1 MDKVFWYFFK
11 HLILNLNLK
20 NNNLFNFIV
29 RYNAFSIIKPFIL
42 QMNVFRGVLTRA
54 WTKGSAWLTPSFEG
68 GVYSW
73 LTVKSLTNEYEC
85 IELIEVN
92 IWQLYSYIQAKVQAL
107 VKMTNSSTWYIYYI
121 VVLLSGLMLLH
132 PLFYNPHTC
141 TDILLGKP
149 FFKYLSHTL
158 MINEH
163 DCCLGFSTFCDIYPK
178 ITLKF

>member
-1 MDKVFWYFFK
+1 MT
-11 HLILNLNLK
+11 N
-20 NNNLFNFIV
+20 
-29 RYNAFSIIKPFIL
+29 SE
-42 QMNVFRGVLTRA
+42 FRGRGLLMATNV
-54 WTKGSAWLTPSFEG
+54 
-68 GVYSW
+68 
-73 LTVKSLTNEYEC
+73 TVKSLTNDYEC

-107 VKMTNSSTWYIYYI
+107 VKMTKSSTWYIYYI
-121 VVLLSGLMLLH
+121 VVLSSGLMLLH

-163 DCCLGFSTFCDIYPK
+163 DCCLGFFYFLWHLSKDKTQI
-178 ITLKF
+178 LKYNSIIQAANAWEILCLRKK